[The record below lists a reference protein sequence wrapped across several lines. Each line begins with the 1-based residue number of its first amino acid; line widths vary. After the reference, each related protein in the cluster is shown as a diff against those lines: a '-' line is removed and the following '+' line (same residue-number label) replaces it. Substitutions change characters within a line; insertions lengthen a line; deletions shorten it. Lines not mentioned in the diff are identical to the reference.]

1 MPQAKPDRTGLSMVL
16 IVLGVVV
23 ALVLVGIIVWLFAV
37 GAFGGITYESIE
49 GVG

>member
-1 MPQAKPDRTGLSMVL
+1 MPQAEPDRTGLSMVL

-23 ALVLVGIIVWLFAV
+23 ALDVVGIIVWLFAV

-49 GVG
+49 GVA